1 MNIYSEQKRMTSYFP
16 SLLDKLDSLIENSKN
31 QDSQIVI
38 YLEGGHFNSSY
49 GADDF
54 SINSLNDAC
63 FLGRLL
69 IKKYQRKIR
78 LMYGVLVDN
87 LGMSCSE
94 ETCSLIPNQNIQE
107 KEHLPDELESII
119 TENTFIKRDKL
130 VLSFERATKNR
141 AIKSL
146 KMLLKNNVSELSEVP
161 NEPYNDIIFKKSFLL
176 ARRKAD
182 QYVAKCPALIA
193 QHYKDIETIVKK
205 RFPKTEHC
213 IIIDWSELD
222 DKNKVV
228 QGKQASTIFKNSPY
242 PVIDIIN
249 IFFCDDKGEIFE
261 INFS

>member
-1 MNIYSEQKRMTSYFP
+1 
-16 SLLDKLDSLIENSKN
+16 
-31 QDSQIVI
+31 
-38 YLEGGHFNSSY
+38 
-49 GADDF
+49 
-54 SINSLNDAC
+54 
-63 FLGRLL
+63 
-69 IKKYQRKIR
+69 
-78 LMYGVLVDN
+78 
-87 LGMSCSE
+87 
-94 ETCSLIPNQNIQE
+94 
-107 KEHLPDELESII
+107 
-119 TENTFIKRDKL
+119 
-130 VLSFERATKNR
+130 
-141 AIKSL
+141 
-146 KMLLKNNVSELSEVP
+146 MLLKNNVSELSEVP